1 MAIVIVLPA
10 AIVSVVPEVVVAT
23 LRRELIVCVVQLAV
37 PAVLDSPMLMFWAT
51 VKVWAVF
58 VAVAAALMVIVPVP
72 MVTIVAPAGM
82 PGPLIAA
89 PTTRPVVLA
98 TVTVVLPSVVAPAV
112 SVWA

>member
-10 AIVSVVPEVVVAT
+10 AIVSVVPFVFVAL
-23 LRRELIVCVVQLAV
+23 LRRELIVCVVQPV
-37 PAVLDSPMLMFWAT
+37 PVFDSPMLMFWAT

-72 MVTIVAPAGM
+72 MVTMVAPAGM
-82 PGPLIAA
+82 PGPLMPA
-89 PTTRPVVLA
+89 PTTSPARLVK
-98 TVTVVLPSVVAPAV
+98 VTVVEPTVVAPAT